1 MVFLL
6 ACIYQSI
13 SISIFPKLLLIIIS
27 IDILPPN
34 RLSNWNILKSNLSWK
49 PPRHAVFFL
58 HLLIYSFHFLPI
70 SPNFVSKLLHLPP
83 ALGCSGCT
91 LIRSQA
97 APVTPVTRPVRRRAP
112 RWAPGRPAR
121 AGHVDL
127 GWMYNLQVIYTYV
140 YIYIY
145 TSIISTC
152 YGYTIYSWW
161 FGIILIWYGI
171 IWQYYH
177 FH

>member
-1 MVFLL
+1 
-6 ACIYQSI
+6 
-13 SISIFPKLLLIIIS
+13 
-27 IDILPPN
+27 
-34 RLSNWNILKSNLSWK
+34 
-49 PPRHAVFFL
+49 
-58 HLLIYSFHFLPI
+58 
-70 SPNFVSKLLHLPP
+70 LLHLPP

-127 GWMYNLQVIYTYV
+127 GWMYNLQVIYTY
-140 YIYIY
+140 IYIY

>member
-13 SISIFPKLLLIIIS
+13 SIFIFPKLLLIIIS

-34 RLSNWNILKSNLSWK
+34 RLSNWNILKSNLSCK
-49 PPRHAVFFL
+49 TAKACRFFSPYNS
-58 HLLIYSFHFLPI
+58 IYSFHPI

-91 LIRSQA
+91 LLRSQA
-97 APVTPVTRPVRRRAP
+97 APVTPVTRPVRRAY

-127 GWMYNLQVIYTYV
+127 GWMYNLQVIYTYIH
-140 YIYIY
+140 IYIY
-145 TSIISTC
+145 VHTH
-152 YGYTIYSWW
+152 
-161 FGIILIWYGI
+161 L
-171 IWQYYH
+171 
-177 FH
+177 